1 MKIILASTSP
11 RRKQLMDLGNFEY
24 EILAGNVDETRN
36 QTLSIEEQ
44 SKDLAYRKAK
54 LVYDNTQGDRVVIG
68 ADTLVVKDN
77 KVYGKAKDM
86 QEAVSMLRE
95 LQGKKHYIYT
105 SIAVLMEQR
114 GNEKEYN
121 ELHKTAVYVKPMN
134 DLEIAQYIQNDEP
147 FDKAG
152 AYAMQGAFSIFI
164 DRIEGNYTSAIG
176 LPIQRIYEILKENGI
191 VGTIF

>member
-1 MKIILASTSP
+1 MKVILASTSP
-11 RRKQLMDLGNFEY
+11 RRKELMDLGRFDY
-24 EILAGNVDETRN
+24 EILAGEVDETRDES
-36 QTLSIEEQ
+36 LSLEEQ

-54 LVYDNTQGDRVVIG
+54 LVYDNTQGDRTVIA
-68 ADTLVVKDN
+68 ADTLVIKDN
-77 KVYGKAKDM
+77 KVYGKPESMED
-86 QEAVSMLRE
+86 AVNMLRE

-105 SIAVLMEQR
+105 SIAVLMEQK
-114 GNEKEYN
+114 GKEKEYN

-134 DLEIAQYIQNDEP
+134 DLEIAKYLEDDEP

-152 AYAMQGAFSIFI
+152 SYAIQGSFAIFVEK
-164 DRIEGNYTSAIG
+164 IEGNYSSALG